1 MRLEFIGAAHE
12 VTGSCHYLNACGKN
26 ILIDCGLEQGPDLY
40 ENQELPVAA
49 GEIDYVLLTH
59 AHIDHSGKIPLL
71 CRQGFA
77 GEIVTTFATS
87 DLCNI
92 MLRDSAHIQEF
103 EAEWRNR
110 KGRRSGEELFE
121 PLYTMEDADA
131 AIKLLAPCDYEQRI
145 TLCEGIDV
153 QFHDM
158 GHLLGSASIEVWVT
172 EDGVTKKIVFSGD
185 VGNANQP
192 IIKEPQKV
200 KEADYIVIE
209 STYGDRTHGDVI
221 PDYIGEFTRILRETF
236 AKGGE
241 YMNISKVWAVYFSP
255 TGGTEKAVRTVAEET
270 AAGLGVPLEAYDF
283 TLPQNRE
290 DELAFAEGDFVVFG
304 TPVIAGRVPNV
315 LLPYLKEKVKGG
327 GALAAPVVSFGNRN
341 FDDALIELRNIL
353 EDDGFRTAAGGAFIS
368 EHSFSRTLGAGRPD
382 AADLEKMRAF
392 GRGIAEKLQSGWTYT
407 EPVTVRGET
416 PIRPYF
422 TPRDRHNAAI
432 DIRKVKPK
440 TSDACC
446 GCGLCAEVCPMGSI
460 SRENPA
466 EFTGICIKCC
476 ACVKKCPTGAKFY
489 DDPGYVYHK
498 EELEEL
504 YERRA
509 EPETFL

>member
-1 MRLEFIGAAHE
+1 
-12 VTGSCHYLNACGKN
+12 
-26 ILIDCGLEQGPDLY
+26 
-40 ENQELPVAA
+40 
-49 GEIDYVLLTH
+49 
-59 AHIDHSGKIPLL
+59 
-71 CRQGFA
+71 
-77 GEIVTTFATS
+77 
-87 DLCNI
+87 
-92 MLRDSAHIQEF
+92 
-103 EAEWRNR
+103 
-110 KGRRSGEELFE
+110 
-121 PLYTMEDADA
+121 
-131 AIKLLAPCDYEQRI
+131 
-145 TLCEGIDV
+145 
-153 QFHDM
+153 
-158 GHLLGSASIEVWVT
+158 
-172 EDGVTKKIVFSGD
+172 
-185 VGNANQP
+185 
-192 IIKEPQKV
+192 
-200 KEADYIVIE
+200 
-209 STYGDRTHGDVI
+209 
-221 PDYIGEFTRILRETF
+221 
-236 AKGGE
+236 
-241 YMNISKVWAVYFSP
+241 MNISKVWAVYFSP

-270 AAGLGVPLEAYDF
+270 AAGLGVPLETYDF

-382 AADLEKMRAF
+382 AADLAKMRAF

>member
-1 MRLEFIGAAHE
+1 
-12 VTGSCHYLNACGKN
+12 
-26 ILIDCGLEQGPDLY
+26 
-40 ENQELPVAA
+40 
-49 GEIDYVLLTH
+49 
-59 AHIDHSGKIPLL
+59 
-71 CRQGFA
+71 
-77 GEIVTTFATS
+77 
-87 DLCNI
+87 
-92 MLRDSAHIQEF
+92 
-103 EAEWRNR
+103 
-110 KGRRSGEELFE
+110 
-121 PLYTMEDADA
+121 
-131 AIKLLAPCDYEQRI
+131 
-145 TLCEGIDV
+145 
-153 QFHDM
+153 
-158 GHLLGSASIEVWVT
+158 
-172 EDGVTKKIVFSGD
+172 
-185 VGNANQP
+185 
-192 IIKEPQKV
+192 
-200 KEADYIVIE
+200 
-209 STYGDRTHGDVI
+209 
-221 PDYIGEFTRILRETF
+221 
-236 AKGGE
+236 
-241 YMNISKVWAVYFSP
+241 MNISKVWAVYFSP

-446 GCGLCAEVCPMGSI
+446 GCGQ
-460 SRENPA
+460 
-466 EFTGICIKCC
+466 
-476 ACVKKCPTGAKFY
+476 
-489 DDPGYVYHK
+489 
-498 EELEEL
+498 
-504 YERRA
+504 
-509 EPETFL
+509 